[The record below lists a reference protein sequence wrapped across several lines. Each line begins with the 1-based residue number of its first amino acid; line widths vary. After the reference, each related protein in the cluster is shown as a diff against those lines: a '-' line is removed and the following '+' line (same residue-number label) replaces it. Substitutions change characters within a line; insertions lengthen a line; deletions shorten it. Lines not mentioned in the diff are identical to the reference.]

1 MSKTQVASTKP
12 RPRSLWIRRLLNS
25 FITTS
30 PHVSIDPVISCRLR
44 GRALTQQCV
53 HVTVASHGTQQDLQW
68 GCHGKPCACHT
79 QKRLPAPGVLPRQP
93 WERPGLRPGPGCQKV
108 LESLTHVTFHRV
120 HGGRFMDE

>member
-12 RPRSLWIRRLLNS
+12 RPRSLWIRRLLSS

-30 PHVSIDPVISCRLR
+30 PHVSIYHVISWRLR
-44 GRALTQQCV
+44 VRALARQCV
-53 HVTVASHGTQQDLQW
+53 HVTVASRGTQQALQW
-68 GCHGKPCACHT
+68 GVMGSLVRVTSEAAASP
-79 QKRLPAPGVLPRQP
+79 RVLPRQP

-120 HGGRFMDE
+120 HGGRFVDE